1 MLGFKI
7 VYAAYQI
14 RFRLYSQE
22 APVTVNA
29 FIAELPFIREFM
41 HAQVSGQEIWTDEG
55 LGLNIIQENASIFTV
70 PGEVVLGPVQP
81 KRARTSDC
89 IGIYYGEGNGLDC
102 CNIFAKVFDEEMSL
116 LIQLGEEIWKKGV
129 EELRFEE
136 RIATNEI

>member
-1 MLGFKI
+1 M
-7 VYAAYQI
+7 
-14 RFRLYSQE
+14 
-22 APVTVNA
+22 
-29 FIAELPFIREFM
+29 
-41 HAQVSGQEIWTDEG
+41 
-55 LGLNIIQENASIFTV
+55 NIIQENASIFTV